1 MKNNIYFK
9 KGQRWILPEYD
20 NIEVEITG
28 ASMSD
33 KVQVKFTSVF
43 GTNVTT
49 TLSKDDDFWGTAK
62 LVNSLEAEEPTP
74 KEIELV
80 DGEVYVKE
88 TASEA
93 WVFRFKEELD
103 SQLAFL
109 QGGVRAY
116 YATLLKGK
124 PVKEV
129 LSVGS
134 IVSKDKEGIRV
145 ATEDEVFHLE
155 YVATNS
161 LLKAGGD
168 VIESIILTLATPYQK
183 KTFNLYSFTD
193 PRELLE
199 FVVRT
204 KEPLDTHGE
213 PLVDGSIYTVGGSWE
228 ALWVFRYKS
237 PSRDEKSPKNTS
249 CYSCLSLDPDDGYYA
264 TGGFV
269 VDDEAPIKKANSE
282 EVVAL
287 IAMEHEQGNLM
298 FKE

>member
-1 MKNNIYFK
+1 MTNNIYFK
-9 KGQRWILPEYD
+9 KGQRWILPKYD

-28 ASMSD
+28 VSQSD
-33 KVQVKFTSVF
+33 RVQIKFFSVF
-43 GTNVTT
+43 GTNVST
-49 TLSKDDDFWGTAK
+49 TLSKDEDCWGTAK
-62 LVNSLEAEEPTP
+62 LVSNLEVEEPTP

-88 TASEA
+88 TANEA

-103 SQLAFL
+103 SQLVFL
-109 QGGVRAY
+109 PGGVRAY

-145 ATEDEVFHLE
+145 ATEDEVAHLE
-155 YVATNS
+155 YVVTNS

-193 PRELLE
+193 PKELLE
-199 FVVRT
+199 FIVTVE
-204 KEPLDTHGE
+204 EPVDTSGE
-213 PLVDGSIYTVGGSWE
+213 LLVDGNIYTVEGSWE
-228 ALWVFRYKS
+228 DSWVFRYKA
-237 PSRDEKSPKNTS
+237 PSRDEKSPKSTS
-249 CYSCLSLDPDDGYYA
+249 CYSCLSLDPDDRYYA

-269 VDDEAPIKKANSE
+269 TDDGEPVKKANLE